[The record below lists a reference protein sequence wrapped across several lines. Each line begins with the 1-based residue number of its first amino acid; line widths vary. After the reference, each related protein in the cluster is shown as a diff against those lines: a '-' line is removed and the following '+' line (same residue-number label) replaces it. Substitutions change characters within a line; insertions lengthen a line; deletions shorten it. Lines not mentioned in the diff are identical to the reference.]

1 METCQGDGDEAVS
14 VSHYVEQLVV
24 NLMQQPAHERG
35 RRLQLELTEL
45 VQRPQ
50 GTTKASYK
58 KPFLVDI
65 CNFLTLTV
73 TGPNGTWVRKAE
85 MVSNIMEKLLEQLL
99 DTSAAAPAPAMG
111 FPVALD
117 CFDRLCFFLMWVCV
131 WFRCCFSLLQVWT

>member
-1 METCQGDGDEAVS
+1 M
-14 VSHYVEQLVV
+14 
-24 NLMQQPAHERG
+24 NLMQQPAHERR

-50 GTTKASYK
+50 GTTKASYN

-65 CNFLTLTV
+65 CHFLTLTV

-85 MVSNIMEKLLEQLL
+85 MVSNIMDKLLEQLL
-99 DTSAAAPAPAMG
+99 ETSAAAPAPAMG

-117 CFDRLCFFLMWVCV
+117 GFVRLCIVYFVFFSDVGLCV
-131 WFRCCFSLLQVWT
+131 VWI

>member
-1 METCQGDGDEAVS
+1 
-14 VSHYVEQLVV
+14 
-24 NLMQQPAHERG
+24 MQQPAHERR

-65 CNFLTLTV
+65 CNFLTLT
-73 TGPNGTWVRKAE
+73 TAGPKGGMLGKSV

-99 DTSAAAPAPAMG
+99 DTIAAAPAPAMG

-117 CFDRLCFFLMWVCV
+117 CLDRLCFFLMWVCV
-131 WFRCCFSLLQVWT
+131 WFRCCFCLLQVWT

>member
-1 METCQGDGDEAVS
+1 M
-14 VSHYVEQLVV
+14 
-24 NLMQQPAHERG
+24 NLMQQPAHERR

-65 CNFLTLTV
+65 CNLLTLT
-73 TGPNGTWVRKAE
+73 TAGPKGGMLGKSV

-99 DTSAAAPAPAMG
+99 DTSAAASAPAMG

-131 WFRCCFSLLQVWT
+131 WFRCCFCLLQVWT